1 MGGKELE
8 TLSIYSLFSCFVV
21 NWITEIERLL
31 EIKVKVPL
39 IVVGD
44 ITTYLNAN
52 GNDSVERELMMLK
65 RK

>member
-8 TLSIYSLFSCFVV
+8 ILSIYSLFSCFAV

-31 EIKVKVPL
+31 EIKVKVLL